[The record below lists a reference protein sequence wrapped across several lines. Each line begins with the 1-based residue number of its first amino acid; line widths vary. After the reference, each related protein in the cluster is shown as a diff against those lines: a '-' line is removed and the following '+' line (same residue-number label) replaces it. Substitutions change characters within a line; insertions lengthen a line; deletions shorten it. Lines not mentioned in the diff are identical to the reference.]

1 MKDTHEFFPL
11 LRKFKITRLAAL
23 AAAGEDLAQQ
33 VPADAVERALES
45 AAASGLSI
53 MCFVGNRGMIQIH
66 TGPVRQLRR
75 TGPWY
80 NVLDPKFNLHLDTT
94 AIASSWVV
102 NKPTSDG
109 WVTSLELYAAN
120 GDLIAQF
127 FGERKPGKPEL
138 PGWRELMS
146 GCAPCRWPYEDMPMM
161 RKTPMPR
168 PFSGWFARVRSPR
181 RLPARLSAV
190 AAAWLAG
197 LCVAQAAPERVVTLG
212 GSVTEIVYGLGQGA
226 RLVGDDQSSL
236 YPPEARRLPSVG
248 YYRAVPVEGV
258 LSLAGSGAG
267 FGAGRSA
274 GRAQAPGRGR
284 RARGDGARPAFGR
297 FAQGAHPRRGRGAGC
312 AAGRRAHDRGS
323 GPRAGPRRGAARQAR
338 ARHAADQ
345 SWRRA
350 GGGRDTAASQ
360 LMALAGLVNVMQGQ
374 QGYKPLSAEAVGALA
389 PDVLIVTSMSVEASG
404 GLDALLACPAWPRPR
419 RRRSGAWWS
428 WTTCC
433 CWGWDRACRRR

>member
-1 MKDTHEFFPL
+1 MALTRNDWCVHERHGRYQDIQADGPVGLVLGPDIDLRVFFSCWRSAWAVEQDGRYSLQFFDGEGVAVHKVYRTEATDVAAYDALVARHAGPSRWPESTPAAPASDAASVADGEQWRAAWLGMKDTHEFFPL

-53 MCFVGNRGMIQIH
+53 MCFVGNRGMIQI

-138 PGWRELMS
+138 PGWRELMAA
-146 GCAPCRWPYEDMPMM
+146 CAPCRWPYEDMPMM

-212 GSVTEIVYGLGQGA
+212 GSVTEIVYGLGQGRAAGRRRPVQPVSA
-226 RLVGDDQSSL
+226 RS
-236 YPPEARRLPSVG
+236 PPAAQRGLLPRRAG
-248 YYRAVPVEGV
+248 RGRAVAQ
-258 LSLAGSGAG
+258 AGSGAG
-267 FGAGRSA
+267 FRSRPVRRTRSSAWARSA
-274 GRAQAPGRGR
+274 
-284 RARGDGARPAFGR
+284 
-297 FAQGAHPRRGRGAGC
+297 C
-312 AAGRRAHDRGS
+312 A
-323 GPRAGPRRGAARQAR
+323 
-338 ARHAADQ
+338 
-345 SWRRA
+345 W
-350 GGGRDTAASQ
+350 
-360 LMALAGLVNVMQGQ
+360 
-374 QGYKPLSAEAVGALA
+374 
-389 PDVLIVTSMSVEASG
+389 
-404 GLDALLACPAWPRPR
+404 
-419 RRRSGAWWS
+419 
-428 WTTCC
+428 
-433 CWGWDRACRRR
+433 